1 MDNAKGWK
9 IEFDK
14 ALVNGQAV
22 TVEVHVILGSA
33 LEMYPSEIEQKE
45 KQLVSYE
52 IQYNHRF
59 KYQQDFMFFFI
70 ILIWPYYQIFVLGY
84 VFWKPLR
91 ILAI

>member
-22 TVEVHVILGSA
+22 TVEVDVILGSA

-52 IQYNHRF
+52 IQYIHRF
-59 KYQQDFMFFFI
+59 KYQEDSNT
-70 ILIWPYYQIFVLGY
+70 
-84 VFWKPLR
+84 
-91 ILAI
+91 